1 MSLGIG
7 FAFRT
12 CAMQWLLACAVASCG
27 VTAALAEGV
36 PDPLATPLDRAVEVA
51 PLASTRLTGGFGELR
66 SNHFHAGL
74 DLSTGGRVGAAVRA
88 PLSCS
93 VERVRASGV
102 GYGRSL
108 YVRARD
114 GRLFVFGHLDA
125 FAPALAAYVDS
136 VQRASAQYEQDL
148 WPAVG
153 RFRFAAGETLAWS
166 GESGAGAP
174 HLHVEVRHGDFALS
188 PLRAGLSLNDG
199 GVPVIESVV
208 LEPISLGAR
217 IERRAS
223 PFTWRPGMRD
233 TIVLQGA
240 ARAIVRA
247 RSGIAG
253 AGDVPAWSTAIEWSG
268 WTIEARL
275 DSISWDG
282 EMSQLDW
289 LVDRGRV
296 NGAAANG
303 GMILWA
309 APGARPRFLR
319 TNVPAG
325 VAGGTLV
332 VSPGADAQPLLVRA
346 RDLNGRETARTLWLR
361 APRAGE
367 EFADAVDERKPRPR
381 SSGENEMEERGFPWW
396 DVASLPGGDL
406 LRVRLK
412 WVGGDEDVGLRDA
425 RIAHIGWPDSTGE
438 RATWDGLAWSAIVP
452 AGTLPNDDSF
462 WMLGTRPDS
471 SIRSS
476 EFSSS
481 SMTWRAGEDR
491 LILPNDDSKFSIPPG
506 GVFEPSS
513 IVTSYMPYRNSD
525 RRWTLNYLRVEPR
538 RLPLTKPAWIAL
550 RLRSHETHVG
560 VGLYRRGSD
569 GDWEFQRA
577 KFDSTERWFRAETS
591 TLGEF
596 ALLRDIAP
604 PVVRLAKPA
613 KRAPSGPY
621 PRWQLVAHVSDALSG
636 IEASATRFVVDGKPV
651 PSEWDPE
658 ERQLRWRPRHA
669 PTNGRHSYEVVATD
683 RVGLVTRMRG
693 TFVLDSGRQ

>member
-1 MSLGIG
+1 M
-7 FAFRT
+7 
-12 CAMQWLLACAVASCG
+12 
-27 VTAALAEGV
+27 AA
-36 PDPLATPLDRAVEVA
+36 PLDRPVEVA
-51 PLASTRLTGGFGELR
+51 PLASMRLTGGFGELR

-74 DLSTGGRVGAAVRA
+74 DLSTGGRVGAPVRA
-88 PLSCS
+88 PLACT

-108 YVRARD
+108 YVRAAD

-136 VQRASAQYEQDL
+136 VQRAVAQYEQDL
-148 WPAVG
+148 WPPAG
-153 RFRFAAGETLAWS
+153 RFRFASGETLAWS

-188 PLRAGLSLNDG
+188 PLRAGLSMPRDDG
-199 GVPVIESVV
+199 APVIESVV
-208 LEPISLGAR
+208 LETISLGAR
-217 IERRAS
+217 VERRAS
-223 PFTWRPGMRD
+223 PFTWRPGMSD
-233 TIVLQGA
+233 TIVVRGA

-247 RSGIAG
+247 RSGLAG

-275 DSISWDG
+275 DSISWAG
-282 EMSQLDW
+282 EMAQLDW

-319 TNVPAG
+319 TNVPEG
-325 VAGGTLV
+325 VTGGTLV
-332 VSPGADAQPLLVRA
+332 VSPGEAARPLLVRA
-346 RDLNGRETARTLWLR
+346 RDVNGRESTRTLWLR
-361 APRAGE
+361 APRTADE
-367 EFADAVDERKPRPR
+367 LADAVDERKPRPK
-381 SSGENEMEERGFPWW
+381 SSDEDEPEDRGYPWW

-412 WVGGDEDVGLRDA
+412 WVGGDEFAGLRDA
-425 RIAHIGWPDSTGE
+425 RIAHVGWPDSTGE
-438 RATWDGLAWSAIVP
+438 RATWDGQAWSAIVP

-471 SIRSS
+471 STCSS
-476 EFSSS
+476 GFSC
-481 SMTWRAGEDR
+481 MTWRAGEDR

-513 IVTSYMPYRNSD
+513 IVTSYMPNRATD

-538 RLPLTKPAWIAL
+538 RLPLAKPIGIAL
-550 RLRSHETHVG
+550 RLRAHHPREG
-560 VGLYRRGSD
+560 VGLYRRDSD

-577 KFDSTERWFRAETS
+577 SFDTAGRWYQAETS

-596 ALLRDIAP
+596 ALLRDVAP
-604 PVVRLAKPA
+604 PVVRTAKPPR
-613 KRAPSGPY
+613 RASAGAY
-621 PRWQLVAHVSDALSG
+621 SRWQLVAQVSDALSG
-636 IEASATRFVVDGKPV
+636 IDARLTRFVVDGQPV

-658 ERQLRWRPRHA
+658 ERQLRWRPLLPPA
-669 PTNGRHSYEVVATD
+669 KGRHSYEVVATD
-683 RVGLVTRMRG
+683 RAGLVTRTRG
-693 TFVLDSGRQ
+693 TFVLDSAREVNPSR

>member
-1 MSLGIG
+1 MSPGRP

-12 CAMQWLLACAVASCG
+12 CAMQWLLACAVAYCG
-27 VTAALAEGV
+27 VAEARAEGV
-36 PDPLATPLDRAVEVA
+36 ADPLATPLDRPVEVA
-51 PLASTRLTGGFGELR
+51 PLASTRLTGGYGELR

-88 PLSCS
+88 PVSCT

-148 WPAVG
+148 WPPIG

-188 PLRAGLSLNDG
+188 PLRAGLSLNDAG
-199 GVPVIESVV
+199 APVIESVV

-217 IERRAS
+217 VERRAS

-233 TIVLQGA
+233 TIVMRGA

-309 APGARPRFLR
+309 PPGARPRFLR

-325 VAGGTLV
+325 SAGGTLV
-332 VSPGADAQPLLVRA
+332 VSPGEAARPLLVRA

-361 APRAGE
+361 APRVGE
-367 EFADAVDERKPRPR
+367 EFADAVDTRAQVESVAPP
-381 SSGENEMEERGFPWW
+381 GELFGWEISP
-396 DVASLPGGDL
+396 LPGGEL
-406 LRVRLK
+406 LRARVSG
-412 WVGGDEDVGLRDA
+412 VPAGLRDA
-425 RIAHIGWPDSTGE
+425 RIAHAGWPDSTGE
-438 RATWDGLAWSAIVP
+438 RATWDGQAWSAIVP
-452 AGTLPNDDSF
+452 AGTLPNEDTF
-462 WMLGTRPDS
+462 WMLGTHADGSALSRGF
-471 SIRSS
+471 R
-476 EFSSS
+476 

-491 LILPNDDSKFSIPPG
+491 LLLPNEDSQLAIPPAN
-506 GVFEPSS
+506 VFEPAA
-513 IVTSYMPYRNSD
+513 IVTSYLPYRESD
-525 RRWTLNYLRVEPR
+525 RRWTLNYLRVQPR
-538 RLPLTKPAWIAL
+538 RLPLAAPATIAL
-550 RLRSHETHVG
+550 RLRAHHPREG

-596 ALLRDIAP
+596 ALLRDAAP

-613 KRAPSGPY
+613 KRAPAGPY

-636 IEASATRFVVDGKPV
+636 IEARETRFIVDGKAV

-658 ERQLRWRPRHA
+658 EHQLRWRPRKA
-669 PTNGRHSYEVVATD
+669 PANGRHSYEVVATD
-683 RVGLVTRMRG
+683 RAGLVTRTRG

>member
-1 MSLGIG
+1 MSLGSA

-27 VTAALAEGV
+27 VTAARAEGV

-51 PLASTRLTGGFGELR
+51 PLATTRLTGGFGELR

-208 LEPISLGAR
+208 IEPISLGAR

-247 RSGIAG
+247 RSGLAG

-275 DSISWDG
+275 DSISWNG
-282 EMSQLDW
+282 EMAQLDW

-309 APGARPRFLR
+309 PPGARPRFLS
-319 TNVPAG
+319 TNVPEG

-332 VSPGADAQPLLVRA
+332 VSPGAAAQPLLVRA
-346 RDLNGRETARTLWLR
+346 RDLNGRQTTRTLWLR
-361 APRAGE
+361 APRPGE
-367 EFADAVDERKPRPR
+367 SLADAIDLRTPREQPDAPAAPLGWEFAAV
-381 SSGENEMEERGFPWW
+381 
-396 DVASLPGGDL
+396 PGAKL
-406 LRVRLK
+406 LRARVS
-412 WVGGDEDVGLRDA
+412 GAPQGLRDV
-425 RIAHIGWPDSTGE
+425 RIAHAGWPDSTGE
-438 RATWDGLAWSAIVP
+438 RATWDGQAWSAIVP
-452 AGTLPNDDSF
+452 AGVMPNDAPF
-462 WMLGTRPDS
+462 WLLGTNANDS
-471 SIRSS
+471 RYSVSFHGKTWDAGAILDSTGLLFANPLMTPSADARVYLGPNQIFERS
-476 EFSSS
+476 
-481 SMTWRAGEDR
+481 A
-491 LILPNDDSKFSIPPG
+491 L
-506 GVFEPSS
+506 
-513 IVTSYMPYRNSD
+513 VTSVVPTREAD
-525 RRWTLNYLRVEPR
+525 RRWTLSYLLVQPR
-538 RLPLTKPAWIAL
+538 RLSLKTPLTVGL
-550 RLRSHETHVG
+550 RLRPHEPKEG
-560 VGLYRRGSD
+560 VGFYRRGSD
-569 GDWEFQRA
+569 GDWEFLRSQL
-577 KFDSTERWFRAETS
+577 DSTGSWFGARPTA
-591 TLGEF
+591 LGEF
-596 ALLRDIAP
+596 ALLRDTTP
-604 PVVRLAKPA
+604 PVVRLAQPPR
-613 KRAPSGPY
+613 RAPSGPY
-621 PRWQLVAHVSDALSG
+621 PRWQLVAHVSDALAG
-636 IEASATRFVVDGKPV
+636 IEASATRFVVDGRPV

-658 ERQLRWRPRHA
+658 ERQLRWRPRNSPA
-669 PTNGRHSYEVVATD
+669 QGRHSYEIVATD